1 MNTFFT
7 LVHTDKSNDGLISRT
22 TEKIKD
28 HIRLIN
34 NDSDR
39 YDEKSMKIKFNSDDD
54 LPLKKT
60 RMV

>member
-7 LVHTDKSNDGLISRT
+7 LVHTDKSNDALISRT
-22 TEKIKD
+22 KEKIKD

-60 RMV
+60 RIA

>member
-7 LVHTDKSNDGLISRT
+7 IVHTDKSNDGLISRT

-39 YDEKSMKIKFNSDDD
+39 YDEKSMKIKFNSDND
-54 LPLKKT
+54 LPLKIT
-60 RMV
+60 RIA